1 MKIAVFFRLQLSFPL
16 DKGNNFELDLDLF
29 AEIIPET
36 SKAKAGLKVI
46 EIIMDK
52 KDKTL
57 NWTKLER
64 KPEEEQIPIPE

>member
-1 MKIAVFFRLQLSFPL
+1 
-16 DKGNNFELDLDLF
+16 LDLF
-29 AEIIPET
+29 AEIVPET
-36 SKAKAGLKVI
+36 SKAKVGLSVI

-64 KPEEEQIPIPE
+64 KPEEESLPIPE